1 MSLKSTR
8 LLMSMLLGSMAMDE
22 PSNAGNDPMSS
33 DSPDRSSDMPD
44 NPLVSALSSNLNAAW
59 MASPS
64 MVNSDCISKPS
75 PSSSSPNGLSVNTL
89 VSGWA
94 SWSFTMVLL
103 AACSIT

>member
-8 LLMSMLLGSMAMDE
+8 LLMSMLLGSSAMDE
-22 PSNAGNDPMSS
+22 PSNAGSDPM
-33 DSPDRSSDMPD
+33 SSDMPD

-64 MVNSDCISKPS
+64 IVNSDCISKPS

-89 VSGWA
+89 VSG
-94 SWSFTMVLL
+94 
-103 AACSIT
+103 